1 MKIYSYVLRT
11 DEGAAPNPFGG
22 ICTLTICKPAIRRT
36 ARIGDWVI
44 GTGSKCVNLG
54 NGKTCDFSNSIVYAM
69 KITDIKSL
77 KEYDEYCKVSLT
89 NKIPVIETKDWTQ
102 KVGDCI
108 YDYSKG
114 EIPLIRR
121 GVHNENNRK
130 RDLNGYN
137 ALLSN
142 HFYYF
147 GSEARPLPDEFK
159 KLIKQNQ
166 GHKKIEDIGLIRKF
180 EEWIDQFDMNR
191 IYADPQMHWF
201 FDREITDE
209 NLAFCANRCSEDD
222 KDETEENVY

>member
-1 MKIYSYVLRT
+1 MNIYSYVLRT
-11 DEGAAPNPFGG
+11 DDGAAPNPFGG

-44 GTGSKCVNLG
+44 GTGSKRVNLG
-54 NGKTCDFSNSIVYAM
+54 NGKTCDFSDSIVYAM
-69 KITDIKSL
+69 KITEIMSL
-77 KEYDEYCKVSLT
+77 KEYDEYCKASLT

-114 EIPLIRR
+114 DIPLIRR
-121 GVHNENNRK
+121 GVHNESNRD
-130 RDLNGYN
+130 RDLSGNN

-147 GSEARPLPDEFK
+147 GSEARPLPLELK
-159 KLIKQNQ
+159 GLIKQNQ
-166 GHKKIEDIGLIRKF
+166 GHKKNGDIELIRKF
-180 EEWIDQFDMNR
+180 EGWIEQFDMNR
-191 IYADPQMHWF
+191 IYADPQMRWF

-209 NLAFCANRCSEDD
+209 NLAVCANLCSEDD
-222 KDETEENVY
+222 KDEIEEKVC

>member
-1 MKIYSYVLRT
+1 MKIYSYILRI
-11 DEGAAPNPFGG
+11 DDGAAPNPFGG

-36 ARIGDWVI
+36 ACIGDWVI

-54 NGKTCDFSNSIVYAM
+54 NGRTCDFSNSIVYAM
-69 KITDIKSL
+69 RITDIKSL
-77 KEYDEYCKVSLT
+77 KEYDEYCKVSLI
-89 NKIPVIETKDWTQ
+89 NKIPVIETDDWTQ

-121 GVHNENNRK
+121 GVHNENNRR

-137 ALLSN
+137 ALLSK

-147 GSEARPLPDEFK
+147 GSEAKPLPAEFK
-159 KLIKQNQ
+159 KLIKKNQ
-166 GHKKIEDIGLIRKF
+166 GHKKIEDIQLIRKF
-180 EEWIDQFDMNR
+180 EEWIEQFEVNK
-191 IYADPQMHWF
+191 IYADPQMRWF

-209 NLAFCANRCSEDD
+209 NLAQCAKQCSEEDN
-222 KDETEENVY
+222 DETDENSC